1 MMVFGLFIILGL
13 LNLVEATTTISRRA
27 GYSIRNP
34 ASGLIF
40 QSSLSLVSRALIFM
54 FMPVLG
60 ILSDNNNILSNYSS
74 VLIYYLCI
82 PVFLIFAYLLRFKIE
97 NIFGNILLNLNDY
110 GTYFKI
116 TKNKF
121 LIEKTNSKLK
131 IKKFYSFYFLVLIAY
146 IPYYISW
153 PVIIIMLDKY
163 NESRGFILGLS
174 SVFNGL
180 NTIAI
185 SIWIDPMLVK
195 MGMHRNLILR
205 TYSDLLVVRVL
216 SSIIAFLILILVIIL
231 LNEI

>member
-1 MMVFGLFIILGL
+1 MVLWLFIILGL

-27 GYSIRNP
+27 GYSIKNP

-60 ILSDNNNILSNYSS
+60 ILSDNNTILSNYYSAL
-74 VLIYYLCI
+74 VYYLCI
-82 PVFLIFAYLLRFKIE
+82 PIFLLLAYLFRYRIE
-97 NIFGNILLNLNDY
+97 NIFGNVLLSLNDY
-110 GTYFKI
+110 GTYFKK

-131 IKKFYSFYFLVLIAY
+131 ISKFYSFYFLVLISY
-146 IPYYISW
+146 VPYYLSW

-174 SVFNGL
+174 SVFNGI
-180 NTIAI
+180 NTIVI
-185 SIWIDPMLVK
+185 SIWIDPVLVK
-195 MGMHRNLILR
+195 LGMYRNLILR
-205 TYSDLLVVRVL
+205 TYQNLLFVRLL
-216 SSIIAFLILILVIIL
+216 SSIIALLILIFFIMII
-231 LNEI
+231 NES